1 MPGTAARMCGLY
13 NLRVMRKLFIGFM
26 LLLGMLF
33 ILNHFTQFDDIL
45 VVLQRSDWRFIG
57 LALLCI
63 FGWLLCTAATY
74 QAVFAALGVKR
85 PLAPLVPLAA
95 AANFVNV
102 VAPSMGMSGMAVLIS
117 DARRRRLPSAHATV
131 AGALFIL
138 FEYAGFA
145 LYLVLGLIVLF
156 RRDDI
161 TGPELAA
168 SGVLLVMTVVLLVIL
183 YLGMR
188 APAAL
193 GRLLRWIARTAN
205 RLSWSFVKRKTISE
219 ERAEQFAHDMA
230 TGLRSAR
237 QPRKL
242 FKPLFYA
249 LLSKGLLLCV
259 LTAVFLAFQV
269 PLSVGTLIAGFAIAY
284 LFLIVSP
291 TPAGVGVVE
300 GVLTLSLSSMFVPLE
315 QAAVITLS
323 YRVLTFWLPLFFGFL
338 SFQFLHISKS
348 FPASS

>member
-1 MPGTAARMCGLY
+1 
-13 NLRVMRKLFIGFM
+13 MRKLLIGLA
-26 LLLGMLF
+26 LLVGVLF
-33 ILNHFTQFDDIL
+33 ILNHFTQFDEIL
-45 VVLQRSDWRFIG
+45 VVLQRSDWRFIA
-57 LALLCI
+57 LALLCVA
-63 FGWLLCTAATY
+63 GWLLCTAATY
-74 QAVFAALGVKR
+74 QSVFAALGVER
-85 PLAPLVPLAA
+85 PLGPLVPLAA

-102 VAPSMGMSGMAVLIS
+102 VAPSMGMSGMAVIIS
-117 DARRRRLPSAHATV
+117 DARRRQLPSAHATV
-131 AGALFIL
+131 AGALFVL

-145 LYLVLGLIVLF
+145 LYLVLGLLVLF

-161 TGPELAA
+161 SGPELAA
-168 SGVLLVMTVVLLVIL
+168 SGVLLAMTGVLLVIL

-188 APAAL
+188 APTAL
-193 GRLLRWIARTAN
+193 GRLLRWIARSTN
-205 RLSWSFVKRKTISE
+205 TLSAPFTKRKAISE
-219 ERAEQFAHDMA
+219 ERAEQFAHDIA
-230 TGLRSAR
+230 TGLHSAR

-242 FKPLFYA
+242 WKPLFYA
-249 LLSKGLLLCV
+249 LLGKGLLLGV
-259 LTAVFLAFQV
+259 LTSVFLAFQV
-269 PLSVGTLIAGFAIAY
+269 PLSIGTLIAGFAIAY

-338 SFQFLHISKS
+338 SFQFLQIRKP

>member
-1 MPGTAARMCGLY
+1 
-13 NLRVMRKLFIGFM
+13 MRKLFIGLM
-26 LLLGMLF
+26 LLLGVLF
-33 ILNHFTQFDDIL
+33 ALNHFTQLDAIL
-45 VVLQRSDWRFIG
+45 EVLQRSDWRFIG
-57 LALLCI
+57 LALLFI
-63 FGWLLCTAATY
+63 AAWLLCTAATY
-74 QAVFAALGVKR
+74 QAVFAALGVER
-85 PLAPLVPLAA
+85 PVAPLVPLAA

-117 DARRRRLPSAHATV
+117 DARRRRLPPAHATV
-131 AGALFIL
+131 AGALFVL

-168 SGVLLVMTVVLLVIL
+168 SGVLAVMTAILLVIL

-188 APAAL
+188 APNAL
-193 GRLLRWIARTAN
+193 GRFLRWIARTTN
-205 RLSWSFVKRKTISE
+205 KLSGLVTKRDAISE
-219 ERAEQFAHDMA
+219 ERAEKFAHDIA
-230 TGLRSAR
+230 EGLHSAR

-242 FKPLFYA
+242 LKPLFYA
-249 LLSKGLLLCV
+249 LLSKGMLLCV
-259 LTAVFLAFQV
+259 MTTVFLAFQV
-269 PLSVGTLIAGFAIAY
+269 PLSIGTLIAGFAIAY

-300 GVLTLSLSSMFVPLE
+300 GVLTLTLSSMFVPLE

-323 YRVLTFWLPLFFGFL
+323 YRVLTFWLPLLFGFL
-338 SFQFLHISKS
+338 SFQFLQIRRP
-348 FPASS
+348 FLSSS